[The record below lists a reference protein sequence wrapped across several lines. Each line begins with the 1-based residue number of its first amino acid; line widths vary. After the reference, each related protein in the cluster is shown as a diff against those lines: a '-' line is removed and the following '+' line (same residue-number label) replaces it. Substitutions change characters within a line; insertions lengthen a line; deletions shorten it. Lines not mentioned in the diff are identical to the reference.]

1 MSKLQEIV
9 AAFPKKTVLIV
20 GDVML
25 DEYIWGDVQ
34 RISPEAPVP
43 VVEIKRHTFA
53 PGGAANV
60 AANVAGLGGRVSL
73 GGVVGTDP
81 QAEQLRDVLRQNGV
95 TVDGLIA
102 DRGRATTVKTRI
114 VAHSQHVVRVDAET
128 RDTIASDLE
137 DQVLRW
143 VESHLPTSDV
153 CVISDYAKGVV
164 SPRLARELIV
174 RVRNANI
181 PVIVDPKT
189 NDLTKYRGATVIT
202 PNLNETQQ
210 AAGIAI
216 SDEATLLAACQKL
229 LSLLNG
235 TALLITRGAQGMSLF
250 VNGQLPVHVVA
261 EAREVFDVT
270 GAGDTALVTVALS
283 LAAGASMEEAM
294 RLANKA
300 AGIVVGKVG
309 TATVSV
315 EELQNKL

>member
-9 AAFPKKTVLIV
+9 DAFPKKTVLIV
-20 GDVML
+20 GDAML

-43 VVEIKRHTFA
+43 VVVVTRRTFA

-60 AANVAGLGGRVSL
+60 AANVAGLGGRVML

-81 QAEQLRDVLRQNGV
+81 QAEQLRNVLRQHGV
-95 TVDGLIA
+95 EVEGLIA
-102 DRGRATTVKTRI
+102 DPERPTTVKTRI

-128 RDTIASDLE
+128 RDTISSHLE
-137 DQVLRW
+137 DQILQW
-143 VESHLPTSDV
+143 VEGYLPNTDV
-153 CVISDYAKGVV
+153 CVISDYAKGLV
-164 SPRLARELIV
+164 SPRLARELIAMA
-174 RVRNANI
+174 RNANI

-189 NDLTKYRGATVIT
+189 NDLTKYRGATLIT

-210 AAGIAI
+210 AAGVAIA
-216 SDEATLLAACQKL
+216 DEATLLAAGQKL
-229 LSLLNG
+229 LSELNG

-250 VNGQLPVHVVA
+250 VKGQLPVHVAA

-315 EELQNKL
+315 EELQNKI

>member
-9 AAFPKKTVLIV
+9 VAFPKKTVLIV

-34 RISPEAPVP
+34 RISPEAPVL
-43 VVEIKRHTFA
+43 VVEVKRRTFA

-60 AANVAGLGGRVSL
+60 AANVAGLGGRVLLVGVL
-73 GGVVGTDP
+73 GADP
-81 QAEQLRDVLRQNGV
+81 QAEQLRVILRQHGV
-95 TVDGLIA
+95 GVEGLITDPA
-102 DRGRATTVKTRI
+102 RPTTVKTRVI
-114 VAHSQHVVRVDAET
+114 AHSQQVVRVDAET
-128 RDTIASDLE
+128 RDTISSDLE

-143 VESHLPTSDV
+143 VEGYLPASDV
-153 CVISDYAKGVV
+153 CVISDYAKGLV
-164 SPRLARELIV
+164 SPRLARELIG
-174 RVRNANI
+174 RARNANV

-189 NDLTKYRGATVIT
+189 NDLTKYQGATLIT

-210 AAGIAI
+210 AAGVAI
-216 SDEATLLAACQKL
+216 GDEATLFAAIQKL

-235 TALLITRGAQGMSLF
+235 TALLVTRGAQGMSLF
-250 VNGQLPVHVVA
+250 VNGQPPVHVAA

-270 GAGDTALVTVALS
+270 GAGDTALVTFALS

-309 TATVSV
+309 TAAVSV
-315 EELQNKL
+315 AELQNKI

>member
-1 MSKLQEIV
+1 MNKLQEIV
-9 AAFPKKTVLIV
+9 AAFSKKTVLIV

-43 VVEIKRHTFA
+43 VVEVKRRTFA

-60 AANVAGLGGRVSL
+60 AANVAGLGGRVL
-73 GGVVGTDP
+73 LVGVLGTDP
-81 QAEQLRDVLRQNGV
+81 QAEQLRGILRQHGV
-95 TVDGLIA
+95 GVEGLITDPA
-102 DRGRATTVKTRI
+102 RPTTVKTRVI
-114 VAHSQHVVRVDAET
+114 AHSQQVVRVDAET

-143 VESHLPTSDV
+143 VEGYLPASDV

-164 SPRLARELIV
+164 SPRLARELIG
-174 RVRNANI
+174 RARNANV

-189 NDLTKYRGATVIT
+189 NDLTKYQGATLIT

-210 AAGIAI
+210 AAGVAIA
-216 SDEATLLAACQKL
+216 DEATLLVAGQKL
-229 LSLLNG
+229 LSVLSG
-235 TALLITRGAQGMSLF
+235 TALLVTRGAQGMSLF
-250 VNGQLPVHVVA
+250 VNGQPPVHVAA

-270 GAGDTALVTVALS
+270 GAGDTALVTFALS

-300 AGIVVGKVG
+300 AGIVVGKIG

-315 EELQNKL
+315 EELQNKI